1 MVEWVHAK
9 RIGKTLTKMNMEAK
23 SRWSEEQMNAERQ
36 RLREEIAKKENE
48 LNRLKKQL
56 ELLDDA
62 IYIFTV

>member
-1 MVEWVHAK
+1 
-9 RIGKTLTKMNMEAK
+9 MNMEAK

-48 LNRLKKQL
+48 VNRLKKQL

>member
-1 MVEWVHAK
+1 
-9 RIGKTLTKMNMEAK
+9 MEIQT
-23 SRWSEEQMNAERQ
+23 RWSKEQVNVERQ